1 MPVARRNKYPLLEKV
16 LISDI
21 GSEGKALARLEN
33 KVVFVSGAIPG
44 DVVDIQIKR
53 KRKSFM
59 EGRVV
64 RFHTYSSDRQEAVC
78 EHFGVCG
85 GCKWQMLPYAD
96 QIRFKQKQVKDQL
109 ERIGGFKGLEVKPIL
124 GSKQSEFYRN
134 KLEFT
139 FSNKRWLTEDEIKE
153 EGEFKDRDALGFHIP
168 GLFDKIVDI
177 KKCWLQPDPSNGIRN
192 TVKSYALE
200 NNLSFFDI
208 REQVGLLRNLI
219 IRTASTGEIMVIISF
234 FEDNPEAIIA
244 LMEHLKDKFPDIT
257 SLQYVVNQ
265 KKNDTILDQKIICYH
280 GRDHIFEK
288 MEGLNFKIGPKSF
301 YQTNSAQAYELYK
314 IARDFADLK
323 GIETVYDLYT
333 GTGTIANFMASKV
346 KKVIGIESVPEAI
359 DDARVNAEL
368 NDIKNAEFVV
378 GDMKDVFNDR
388 LFEQY
393 DRPDVIILDPPRAGI
408 HENVVVAL
416 KKAKAEKIIY
426 ISCNPA
432 TQARDLALM
441 ADLYT
446 IEAVQ
451 PVDMFPHTHHVE
463 NVVSL
468 ALTSSIE
475 HQKNNSE
482 PRD

>member
-1 MPVARRNKYPLLEKV
+1 MARRNKYPLLENV

-21 GSEGKALARLEN
+21 GAEGKALARLEN

-44 DVVDIQIKR
+44 DVVDIQVKR

-64 RFHTYSSDRQEAVC
+64 RFHTYSPDRQEAVC

-96 QIRFKQKQVKDQL
+96 QISFKQKQVKDQL
-109 ERIGGFKGLEVKPIL
+109 ERIGGFKGLEVKPIM

-139 FSNKRWLTEDEIKE
+139 FSNKRWLTESEIKVDR
-153 EGEFKDRDALGFHIP
+153 EFKDRDALGFHIP

-177 KKCWLQPDPSNGIRN
+177 KKCWLQPEPSNEIRN
-192 TVKSYALE
+192 AVKSFALE
-200 NNLSFFDI
+200 HNLSFFDI

-219 IRTASTGEIMVIISF
+219 IRTASTGEVMVIVSF
-234 FEDNPEAIIA
+234 FEDNTGAIKA
-244 LMEHLKDKFPDIT
+244 LMDHLVDKFPDIT

-288 MEGLNFKIGPKSF
+288 MEELKFKIGPKSF
-301 YQTNSAQAYELYK
+301 YQTNSSQAYELYK
-314 IARDFADLK
+314 VARDFADFE
-323 GIETVYDLYT
+323 GNETVYDLYT

-346 KKVIGIESVPEAI
+346 KKVIGIETVPEAI

-368 NDIKNAEFVV
+368 NGIKNAEFVV
-378 GDMKDVFNDR
+378 GDMKDVFNDT
-388 LFEQY
+388 LF
-393 DRPDVIILDPPRAGI
+393 DKHGRPDVIILDPPRAGI
-408 HENVVVAL
+408 HENVLVAL
-416 KKAKAEKIIY
+416 KKAKAKKIIY

-432 TQARDLALM
+432 TQARDLALL
-441 ADLYT
+441 AELYT

-463 NVVSL
+463 NVVKIKL
-468 ALTSSIE
+468 I
-475 HQKNNSE
+475 
-482 PRD
+482 

>member
-1 MPVARRNKYPLLEKV
+1 MARRNKYPLLENV

-21 GSEGKALARLEN
+21 GAEGKALARLEN
-33 KVVFVSGAIPG
+33 KVVFVTGAIPG
-44 DVVDIQIKR
+44 DVVDIQVKR

-64 RFHTYSSDRQEAVC
+64 RFHKYSQDREEAVC

-85 GCKWQMLPYAD
+85 GCKWQMLPYEK
-96 QIRFKQKQVKDQL
+96 QIGFKEKQVKDQL
-109 ERIGGFKGLEVKPIL
+109 ERIGGFKGLELNPIL
-124 GSKQSEFYRN
+124 GSKESEFYRN

-153 EGEFKDRDALGFHIP
+153 DNDFKDRDALGFHIP

-177 KKCWLQPDPSNGIRN
+177 KKCWLQPDPSNAIRLA
-192 TVKSYALE
+192 VKSFALE
-200 NNLSFFDI
+200 NKLSFFDI

-219 IRTASTGEIMVIISF
+219 IRTASTGEVMVIVSF
-234 FEDNPEAIIA
+234 FEDDSEAIKS
-244 LMEHLKDKFPDIT
+244 LMDHLKDKFPDIT

-265 KKNDTILDQKIICYH
+265 KKNDTILDQRIICYH

-288 MEGLNFKIGPKSF
+288 MEELKFKIGPKSF
-301 YQTNSAQAYELYK
+301 YQTNSSQAYELYK
-314 IARDFADLK
+314 VARDFADFQ
-323 GIETVYDLYT
+323 GHETVYDLYT

-346 KKVIGIESVPEAI
+346 NKVVGIEAVPEAI

-368 NDIKNAEFVV
+368 NGITNAEFVV
-378 GDMKDVFNDR
+378 GDMKDVFNDT
-388 LFEQY
+388 LFTKY
-393 DRPDVIILDPPRAGI
+393 GRPDVIILDPPRAGL
-408 HENVVVAL
+408 HENVIIAL
-416 KKAKAEKIIY
+416 KKAKAQKIIY

-432 TQARDLALM
+432 TQARDLALL

-463 NVVSL
+463 NIVKVKL
-468 ALTSSIE
+468 I
-475 HQKNNSE
+475 
-482 PRD
+482 

>member
-1 MPVARRNKYPLLEKV
+1 MARRNKYPLLENV

-21 GSEGKALARLEN
+21 GAEGKALARLEN

-44 DVVDIQIKR
+44 DVVDIQVKR

-64 RFHTYSSDRQEAVC
+64 RFHTYSPDRQEAVC

-96 QIRFKQKQVKDQL
+96 QISFKQKQVKDQL
-109 ERIGGFKGLEVKPIL
+109 ERIGGFKGLEVKPIM

-139 FSNKRWLTEDEIKE
+139 FSNKRWLTESEIKVDR
-153 EGEFKDRDALGFHIP
+153 EFKDRDALGFHIP

-177 KKCWLQPDPSNGIRN
+177 KKCWLQPDPSNEIRN
-192 TVKSYALE
+192 AVKNFALE
-200 NNLSFFDI
+200 HNLNFFDI

-219 IRTASTGEIMVIISF
+219 IRTASTGEVMVIVSF
-234 FEDNPEAIIA
+234 FEDNTGAIKA
-244 LMEHLKDKFPDIT
+244 LMDHLVDKFPDIT

-288 MEGLNFKIGPKSF
+288 MEELKFKIGPKSF
-301 YQTNSAQAYELYK
+301 YQTNSSQAYELYK
-314 IARDFADLK
+314 VARDFADFE
-323 GIETVYDLYT
+323 GNETVYDLYT

-346 KKVIGIESVPEAI
+346 KKVIGIETVPEAI

-368 NDIKNAEFVV
+368 NGIKNAEFVV
-378 GDMKDVFNDR
+378 GDMKDVFNDT
-388 LFEQY
+388 LFEKHG
-393 DRPDVIILDPPRAGI
+393 RPDVIILDPPRAGI
-408 HENVVVAL
+408 HENVLVAL
-416 KKAKAEKIIY
+416 KKAKAKKIIY

-432 TQARDLALM
+432 TQARDLALL

-463 NVVSL
+463 NVVKIKL
-468 ALTSSIE
+468 I
-475 HQKNNSE
+475 
-482 PRD
+482 

>member
-1 MPVARRNKYPLLEKV
+1 MARRNKYPLLENV

-21 GSEGKALARLEN
+21 GAEGKALARLEN

-96 QIRFKQKQVKDQL
+96 QISFKQKQVKDQL
-109 ERIGGFKGLEVKPIL
+109 ERIGGFKGIEVKSIL

-139 FSNKRWLTEDEIKE
+139 FSNKRWLLEEEIKE
-153 EGEFKDRDALGFHIP
+153 ESEFKDRDALGFHIP

-177 KKCWLQPDPSNGIRN
+177 KKCWLQPEPSNEIRN
-192 TVKSYALE
+192 AVKSFALE
-200 NNLSFFDI
+200 HNLSFFDI

-219 IRTASTGEIMVIISF
+219 IRTASTGEVMVIVSF
-234 FEDNPEAIIA
+234 FEDNTEAIKA
-244 LMEHLKDKFPDIT
+244 LMDHLKDKFPDIT

-280 GRDHIFEK
+280 GRDHIFEQ
-288 MEGLNFKIGPKSF
+288 MEDLKFKIGPKSF
-301 YQTNSAQAYELYK
+301 YQTNSYQAYELYK
-314 IARDFADLK
+314 IARDFADFE
-323 GIETVYDLYT
+323 GNETVYDLYT

-346 KKVIGIESVPEAI
+346 KKVVGIETVPEAI

-368 NDIKNAEFVV
+368 NGIKNAEFVV
-378 GDMKDVFNDR
+378 GDMKDVFNDK
-388 LFEQY
+388 LFEQFG
-393 DRPDVIILDPPRAGI
+393 RPDVIILDPPRAGI
-408 HENVVVAL
+408 HENVVIAL
-416 KKAKAEKIIY
+416 KKAKAKKIIY

-432 TQARDLALM
+432 TQARDLALL

-463 NVVSL
+463 NVVKIKL
-468 ALTSSIE
+468 I
-475 HQKNNSE
+475 
-482 PRD
+482 

>member
-1 MPVARRNKYPLLEKV
+1 MARRNKYPLLEKV

-21 GSEGKALARLEN
+21 GAEGKALARLEN

-44 DVVDIQIKR
+44 DVVDIQVKR

-64 RFHTYSSDRQEAVC
+64 RFHTYSPDRQEAVC

-96 QIRFKQKQVKDQL
+96 QISFKQKQVKDQL
-109 ERIGGFKGLEVKPIL
+109 ERIGGFKGLEVKSIL

-139 FSNKRWLTEDEIKE
+139 FSNKRWLTESEIKVDR
-153 EGEFKDRDALGFHIP
+153 EFKDRDALGFHIP

-177 KKCWLQPDPSNGIRN
+177 KKCWLQPEPSNEIRN
-192 TVKSYALE
+192 AIKSFALE
-200 NNLSFFDI
+200 HNLSFFDI

-219 IRTASTGEIMVIISF
+219 IRTASTGELMVIVSF
-234 FEDNPEAIIA
+234 FEDNSEAIKA
-244 LMEHLKDKFPDIT
+244 LMDHLKDEFPDIT

-280 GRDHIFEK
+280 GRDHIFEQ
-288 MEGLNFKIGPKSF
+288 MEDLKFKIGPKSF
-301 YQTNSAQAYELYK
+301 YQTNSSQAYELYK
-314 IARDFADLK
+314 IARDFADFN
-323 GIETVYDLYT
+323 GNETVYDLYT

-346 KKVIGIESVPEAI
+346 KKVVGIETVPEAI

-368 NDIKNAEFVV
+368 NGIKNTEFVV
-378 GDMKDVFNDR
+378 GDMKDVFNDK
-388 LFEQY
+388 LFEQFG
-393 DRPDVIILDPPRAGI
+393 RPDVIILDPPRAGI

-416 KKAKAEKIIY
+416 KKAKAKKIIY

-432 TQARDLALM
+432 TQARDLALL

-463 NVVSL
+463 NIVKIKL
-468 ALTSSIE
+468 I
-475 HQKNNSE
+475 
-482 PRD
+482 